1 MSAKGRVHHLR
12 QKLPILA
19 AILLGTVVV
28 GFTAEVWVRLFSG
41 NLASL
46 RVESPSLRATFSLAL
61 TSLQAGLPVIAALVA
76 VPLLG
81 ARLLFQLYDVED
93 LKEAHDFLNRLTFGR
108 LGLRPMVLAEEG
120 KLAFGED
127 TVAARV
133 GGPASL
139 IVYNDTA
146 AVTEQGGRLKRVLG
160 PGVHTLEPYEKIWET
175 VDLRPQRRVRQVSA
189 LTKEGIPISCN
200 VDICFRIADLPPGTG
215 AKRESSGRQGRMPYA
230 YSEDAVLRAVTSKW
244 ICGPGDE
251 NVALN
256 WDARVMS
263 MAEDALRDILAT
275 YRLDW
280 LVKAPQPEQLHPR
293 DEIRRWLKAE
303 LDETVTTAGV
313 QLMEIEPG
321 QIQVKAPEREDAQ
334 TEDVSERLLEIVSQ
348 RWIEAW
354 NADWSARAL
363 TSRAE
368 GEAELLRIDAARIQA
383 QAEMVIA
390 LTESLQPMLTRQ
402 EASEPYVLA
411 LRVVEALRWMS
422 YDPGMREFMPPEA
435 MRTVKRLQELL
446 DSEATSPGQNRRAD
460 RWGEQ
465 V

>member
-1 MSAKGRVHHLR
+1 MSAKGHIHHLR
-12 QKLPILA
+12 QSLPILA
-19 AILLGTVVV
+19 AILLGTVVI
-28 GFTAEVWVRLFSG
+28 GLTAEVWVRLF
-41 NLASL
+41 NARLAGL
-46 RVESPSLRATFSLAL
+46 GLESPSLKATFSLAL
-61 TSLQAGLPVIAALVA
+61 SSLQAGLPVIAVLVA

-81 ARLLFQLYDVED
+81 ARLLFQLYDLED
-93 LKEAHDFLNRLTFGR
+93 MKEAHDFLNRLEFGPLGLKPALLAKEGR
-108 LGLRPMVLAEEG
+108 LAS
-120 KLAFGED
+120 GET

-146 AVTEQGGRLKRVLG
+146 VVTEQGGHIRRVLG
-160 PGVHTLEPYEKIWET
+160 PGVHSLKPYEKIWEM
-175 VDLRPQRRVRQVSA
+175 VDLRPQRRVRRVSA
-189 LTKEGIPISCN
+189 LTKEGIPIACDL
-200 VDICFRIADLPPGTG
+200 DICFRIADSPPSTG
-215 AKRESSGRQGRMPYA
+215 SRSASSERQGRVPYA
-230 YSEDAVLRAVTSKW
+230 YADDAVLRAVTSKW
-244 ICGPGDE
+244 ICAPEDQIL
-251 NVALN
+251 ALN

-263 MAEDALRDILAT
+263 MAEEALRDILAT

-280 LVKAPQPEQLHPR
+280 LIKAPQPEQLHPR
-293 DEIRRWLKAE
+293 DEIRRRLKTE
-303 LDETVTTAGV
+303 LDERVTTVGV
-313 QLMEIEPG
+313 QLMEIDLGE
-321 QIQVKAPEREDAQ
+321 IQVKTPDREGTQ
-334 TEDVSERLLEIVSQ
+334 TDEISERLLEIVSQ

-390 LTESLQPMLTRQ
+390 LTEALQPMLTRQ

-435 MRTVKRLQELL
+435 IRTLKRLQELL
-446 DSEATSPGQNRRAD
+446 DSEATAPGQNRRAD
-460 RWGEQ
+460 RWGED